1 MPVFLAPVVL
11 GALRIGVGVAARQIA
26 KNQVKRA
33 AAVAA
38 KGAAKSAKAA
48 KPGTSKITKT
58 ASGYA
63 IGNAASKVL
72 TKKALGRAATV
83 ATVGTVVI
91 PPLIDKISKTDTK
104 STSNEVPVGSRPFGG
119 NSVIKDKTKAE
130 TAKDGDTT
138 PSPQPEA
145 DPSEYKWNLPP
156 HKWSMPLTPTL
167 VNNPGGGY
175 NDFGKPNRSS
185 EAYRR
190 GRLWWNSSA
199 NLDITVGSSNSSSDA
214 QKIAKQASDN
224 ERKYGFQFLWNPE
237 SFSTAVQ
244 VQMET
249 TPDVK
254 DMFLSLVAAFPA
266 TETVAFNIV
275 LDRTNDFACANAK
288 FERPGLNT
296 SNIFGVPA
304 AQVSQYRPDQSYDN
318 KVTER
323 GLLRNSVREFSE
335 YYSGNTSFQTSAE
348 QLEEKLID
356 LFERGTIA
364 DVEYL
369 YRAINGPG
377 TGDTL
382 WTNRRGIQTAD
393 IGFLMPTLLNIDIG
407 PLAYK
412 GYVTSLGVQHMRFT
426 PDMIPISTNVSIQLN
441 VLATAGLTSKK
452 G

>member
-1 MPVFLAPVVL
+1 MPIPLIPVVI
-11 GALRIGVGVAARQIA
+11 GALRVGVGVAIKQRA
-26 KNQVKRA
+26 KNQIVKQ
-33 AAVAA
+33 AA

-48 KPGTSKITKT
+48 KPGTSKLTKT
-58 ASGYA
+58 TNGYA
-63 IGNAASKVL
+63 LGSAASKVL
-72 TKKALGRAATV
+72 GKTKFGKV
-83 ATVGTVVI
+83 ATGLTIASVAI
-91 PPLIDKISKTDTK
+91 PPLINQISKKDTK
-104 STSNEVPVGSRPFGG
+104 STSNNVTTDRTTA
-119 NSVIKDKTKAE
+119 KDKTKAE
-130 TAKDGDTT
+130 VATDGDTT

-167 VNNPGGGY
+167 VNNVGGGH

-199 NLDITVGSSNSSSDA
+199 NLDITVGSSDSSSDA
-214 QKIAKQASDN
+214 YQIAKQASDN

-266 TETVAFNIV
+266 TETITFNIV

-296 SNIFGVPA
+296 SNIYGVPP

-348 QLEEKLID
+348 QLEDKLID
-356 LFERGTIA
+356 LFERGTIS

-377 TGDTL
+377 TGDTV

-426 PDMIPISTNVSIQLN
+426 PDMIPISTNVSISLN

-452 G
+452 V

>member
-1 MPVFLAPVVL
+1 MPFPLIPVVI
-11 GALRIGVGVAARQIA
+11 GAVRIGVGVAAKQIA
-26 KNQVKRA
+26 KNQVKRTA
-33 AAVAA
+33 ATVA

-63 IGNAASKVL
+63 VGSAASKVL
-72 TKKALGRAATV
+72 TKKVLGRTATV
-83 ATVGTVVI
+83 ATVGTIVI
-91 PPLIDKISKTDTK
+91 PPLIDKISKRDTK
-104 STSNEVPVGSRPFGG
+104 STSNNVTTDRTTA
-119 NSVIKDKTKAE
+119 KDKTKAE
-130 TAKDGDTT
+130 VATNGDTT

-167 VNNPGGGY
+167 VNNVGGGY

-199 NLDITVGSSNSSSDA
+199 NLDITVGSSDSSSDA

-266 TETVAFNIV
+266 TETITFNIV

-296 SNIFGVPA
+296 SNIYGVPP

-348 QLEEKLID
+348 QLEDKLLD
-356 LFERGTIA
+356 LFERGTIS

-377 TGDTL
+377 TGDTV

-426 PDMIPISTNVSIQLN
+426 PDMIPISTNVSISLN
-441 VLATAGLTSKK
+441 VLATAGLTSK

>member
-1 MPVFLAPVVL
+1 MPFPLIPVVV
-11 GALRIGVGVAARQIA
+11 GAVRIGVGVAAKQLA

-33 AAVAA
+33 AAVTA

-63 IGNAASKVL
+63 VGSAASKVL

-83 ATVGTVVI
+83 ATVGTIVI
-91 PPLIDKISKTDTK
+91 PPLVDKISKKDTK
-104 STSNEVPVGSRPFGG
+104 STSNDGKDKTKTTT
-119 NSVIKDKTKAE
+119 KDKTKAE

-167 VNNPGGGY
+167 VNNVGGGY

-199 NLDITVGSSNSSSDA
+199 NLDITVGSSDSSSDA

-266 TETVAFNIV
+266 TETITFNVV

-296 SNIFGVPA
+296 SNIYGVPA
-304 AQVSQYRPDQSYDN
+304 AQVAQYRPDQSYDN

-348 QLEEKLID
+348 ELEDKLID
-356 LFERGTIA
+356 LFERGTIS

-377 TGDTL
+377 TGDTV

-426 PDMIPISTNVSIQLN
+426 PDMIPISTNVSISLN
-441 VLATAGLTSKK
+441 VLATAGLTSRKV
-452 G
+452 

>member
-1 MPVFLAPVVL
+1 MPVFLAPIVA
-11 GALRIGVGVAARQIA
+11 GAVRIGVGLAAKQLA

-33 AAVAA
+33 AAQVA

-63 IGNAASKVL
+63 VGSAASKVL

-83 ATVGTVVI
+83 ATGGTIVI
-91 PPLIDKISKTDTK
+91 PPLVDKISKKDTK
-104 STSNEVPVGSRPFGG
+104 STSNDGKDKTKTTT
-119 NSVIKDKTKAE
+119 KDKTKAE

-167 VNNPGGGY
+167 VNNVGGGY

-199 NLDITVGSSNSSSDA
+199 NLDITVGSSDSSSDA

-266 TETVAFNIV
+266 TETITFNIV

-296 SNIFGVPA
+296 SNIYGVPA

-348 QLEEKLID
+348 ELEDKLID
-356 LFERGTIA
+356 LFERGTIS

-377 TGDTL
+377 TGDTV

-426 PDMIPISTNVSIQLN
+426 PDMIPISTNVSISLN
-441 VLATAGLTSKK
+441 VLATAGLTSRKV
-452 G
+452 

>member
-1 MPVFLAPVVL
+1 MPFPLIPVVI
-11 GALRIGVGVAARQIA
+11 GAVRIGVGVAAKQLA

-33 AAVAA
+33 AAATA

-63 IGNAASKVL
+63 VGSAASKVL

-83 ATVGTVVI
+83 ATVGTIVI
-91 PPLIDKISKTDTK
+91 PPLVDKISKKDTK
-104 STSNEVPVGSRPFGG
+104 STSNDGKDKTKTTT
-119 NSVIKDKTKAE
+119 KDKTKAE

-167 VNNPGGGY
+167 VNNVGGGY

-199 NLDITVGSSNSSSDA
+199 NLDITVGSSDSSSDA

-266 TETVAFNIV
+266 TETITFNIV

-296 SNIFGVPA
+296 SNIYGVPA

-348 QLEEKLID
+348 ELEDKLID
-356 LFERGTIA
+356 LFERGTIS

-377 TGDTL
+377 TGDTV

-426 PDMIPISTNVSIQLN
+426 PDMIPISTNVSISLN
-441 VLATAGLTSKK
+441 VLATAGLTSRKV
-452 G
+452 

>member
-1 MPVFLAPVVL
+1 MPFPLIPVVV
-11 GALRIGVGVAARQIA
+11 GAVRIGVGVAAKQLA

-33 AAVAA
+33 AAATA

-63 IGNAASKVL
+63 VGSAASKVL

-83 ATVGTVVI
+83 ATVGTIVI
-91 PPLIDKISKTDTK
+91 PPLVDKISKKDTK
-104 STSNEVPVGSRPFGG
+104 STSNDGKDKTKTTT
-119 NSVIKDKTKAE
+119 KDKTKAE

-167 VNNPGGGY
+167 VNNVGGGY

-199 NLDITVGSSNSSSDA
+199 NLDITVGSSDSSSDA

-266 TETVAFNIV
+266 TETITFNIV

-296 SNIFGVPA
+296 SNIYGVPA

-348 QLEEKLID
+348 ELEDKLID
-356 LFERGTIA
+356 LFERGTIS

-377 TGDTL
+377 TGDTV

-426 PDMIPISTNVSIQLN
+426 PDMIPISTNVSISLN
-441 VLATAGLTSKK
+441 VLATAGLTSRKV
-452 G
+452 

>member
-1 MPVFLAPVVL
+1 MPVFLAPIVA
-11 GALRIGVGVAARQIA
+11 GAVRIGVGLAAKQLA

-33 AAVAA
+33 AAQVA

-63 IGNAASKVL
+63 VGSAASKVL

-83 ATVGTVVI
+83 ATVGTIVI
-91 PPLIDKISKTDTK
+91 PPLVDKISKKDTK
-104 STSNEVPVGSRPFGG
+104 STLKDGKDKTKTTT
-119 NSVIKDKTKAE
+119 KDKTKAE

-138 PSPQPEA
+138 PSPQPAA

-167 VNNPGGGY
+167 VNNVGGGY

-199 NLDITVGSSNSSSDA
+199 NLDITVGSSDSSSDA

-266 TETVAFNIV
+266 TETITFNIV

-296 SNIFGVPA
+296 SNIYGVPA
-304 AQVSQYRPDQSYDN
+304 AQVSEYRPDQSYDN

-323 GLLRNSVREFSE
+323 GLLRNSVREFAE

-348 QLEEKLID
+348 ALEDKLID
-356 LFERGTIA
+356 LFERGTIS

-377 TGDTL
+377 TGDTV

-426 PDMIPISTNVSIQLN
+426 PDMIPISTNVSISLN

-452 G
+452 V